1 MKTYIV
7 GPSVVRL
14 TGHTTSSAPGSRLEH
29 DFGPDGPD
37 GVHGAAREAALLA
50 CGALVVAEA
59 TSRPVAAEPKIVEP
73 PAARRSAVGR
83 EQ

>member
-59 TSRPVAAEPKIVEP
+59 KPVAAVVEKIVEP